1 MTFPTVAVLFTYEC
15 LCIYIHV
22 AIHIN
27 LWGEHTHMLCVS
39 YQKLLSQASVYQT
52 E

>member
-1 MTFPTVAVLFTYEC
+1 MFTYEC

-27 LWGEHTHMLCVS
+27 LWGEHTHMLHVP
-39 YQKLLSQASVYQT
+39 YQNTPFPGYSLPDTIGKGP
-52 E
+52 